1 MKAVASS
8 NDGSRPDVDVGQ
20 LYRVA
25 SEVALPARL
34 LGRTLSAGLALLTHL
49 LAAVVGSGPAGHFH
63 LPLNALVLCG
73 PLLSVWTSSHSVF
86 ANRNHFLYRKFLAS
100 AWGWTFCVAGSF
112 VVLLSFSARRSALL
126 SLRHLARLALTGLL
140 WWGTGRLVCLLED
153 AAGTCFQ
160 PVAAAA
166 AGGGSDLAGQ
176 PLLLLQDAQSKA
188 SCLRAGQVWRG
199 YEVSQDTLTLCL
211 CCLLL
216 VEEMAAFGPHV
227 LRAEAPTGPPAGAPL
242 RILFL
247 LCVLLLTLWLFLLL
261 CLLAYFPQFP
271 AQQLGG
277 AIAYLGWR
285 GLYQGW
291 YRLKPSWFCPGAPGV
306 GLD

>member
-1 MKAVASS
+1 M
-8 NDGSRPDVDVGQ
+8 
-20 LYRVA
+20 
-25 SEVALPARL
+25 
-34 LGRTLSAGLALLTHL
+34 
-49 LAAVVGSGPAGHFH
+49 
-63 LPLNALVLCG
+63 
-73 PLLSVWTSSHSVF
+73 
-86 ANRNHFLYRKFLAS
+86 S

-126 SLRHLARLALTGLL
+126 SLRHLSRLALTGLL
-140 WWGTGRLVCLLED
+140 WWCTGRLVCLMED

-160 PVAAAA
+160 PVEAAAA
-166 AGGGSDLAGQ
+166 AAVASVSAARGASDQAGQ
-176 PLLLLQDAQSKA
+176 PLLLQEAQSKA

-211 CCLLL
+211 CCLML
-216 VEEMAAFGPHV
+216 VEEMSAFGPHV
-227 LRAEAPTGPPAGAPL
+227 LRGEGPTGPTTGAPL

-247 LCVLLLTLWLFLLL
+247 LCVFLLTLWLFLLL

-291 YRLKPSWFCPGAPGV
+291 YRLKPSWLCPGPPGV